1 MKCILSLR
9 VARHLLAKG
18 FRIIDIEQSRKIPGT
33 LAFVFERSAEL
44 EQELSTLR
52 K

>member
-9 VARHLLAKG
+9 VARHLIAEG
-18 FRIIDIEQSRKIPGT
+18 FRLIDIEQSRKIPGT
-33 LAFVFERSAEL
+33 LVFVFEHTPAL
-44 EQELSTLR
+44 EKVLMKLG

>member
-18 FRIIDIEQSRKIPGT
+18 FRLIDVEPSRKFDGK
-33 LAFVFERSAEL
+33 LVFVFEDSEEL
-44 EQELSTLR
+44 RQELANLR
-52 K
+52 N